1 MSASTPLPNA
11 SYPPPPC
18 RVGPRP
24 SDWTHRRPIHPVARF
39 EALFSARPWCL
50 WTLAAQRATG
60 RARIQPRFHTCMS
73 QDILCMRC
81 LALCGGACT
90 DLDVIGLG
98 HAWDEIVDKGIFL
111 VQDLNCG
118 ARARHKHTHA
128 HASTQTHTHT
138 QSNTHT
144 RDAVFTSR
152 LGQAMVSLDPFCPPS
167 HGPSQYVL
175 RSNTAGHQERSPQAL
190 AWAAHLFGVCRSTR
204 GARGFLFLWKLRW
217 AILQDTHASL
227 DRGTHGDLL
236 IQAFVE
242 GLVSTRHEQRL

>member
-11 SYPPPPC
+11 PYPPPPC

-81 LALCGGACT
+81 LALCGGACI

-138 QSNTHT
+138 HRATHT
-144 RDAVFTSR
+144 HVMQFSLLVSARPWCRWTLSAHRATGPASMFYGPTQQATKSG
-152 LGQAMVSLDPFCPPS
+152 LPKNWCGQHISLACVALP
-167 HGPSQYVL
+167 
-175 RSNTAGHQERSPQAL
+175 AGHEV
-190 AWAAHLFGVCRSTR
+190 F
-204 GARGFLFLWKLRW
+204 FFME
-217 AILQDTHASL
+217 ASV
-227 DRGTHGDLL
+227 GDL
-236 IQAFVE
+236 A
-242 GLVSTRHEQRL
+242 RHPCVFGPWHPW